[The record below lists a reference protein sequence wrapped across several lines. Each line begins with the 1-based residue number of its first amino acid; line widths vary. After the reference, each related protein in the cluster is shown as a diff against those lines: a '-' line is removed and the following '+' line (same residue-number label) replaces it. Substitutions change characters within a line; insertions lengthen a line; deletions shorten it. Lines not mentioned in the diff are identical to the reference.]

1 VIAMTVTLVFV
12 AWLVVGIAFGWVFG
26 RFQSVNR

>member
-1 VIAMTVTLVFV
+1 MAYIVAFIA
-12 AWLVVGIAFGWVFG
+12 WIVVGIAFGWVFG

>member
-1 VIAMTVTLVFV
+1 MTVTLVFV